1 MPFIDEDLLWSPE
14 AENKIDNLNLNQCLE
29 TTNQQQEPP
38 ELSQSDLTGLVSSL
52 ESSLSEVD
60 VELFNQL
67 GCSLELD
74 TFLTDLAGVE
84 VKEENNNDIVAD
96 VSSTTTINN
105 KNILTPQQA
114 LNELRQRN
122 AKFNIAAANPLLAGK
137 VAAALMAAIVTLPS
151 SSILILLDDLRRR
164 PSSFAILGPLAATST
179 FPSPESRPI
188 RRLPPSFFSKRLPS
202 RR

>member
-1 MPFIDEDLLWSPE
+1 MPFIDDDLLWSPE
-14 AENKIDNLNLNQCLE
+14 AETKIDNLNLNQCLE

-74 TFLTDLAGVE
+74 TFLTDFAGVE
-84 VKEENNNDIVAD
+84 VKEENNNDIVSD
-96 VSSTTTINN
+96 VSSTTTSNN
-105 KNILTPQQA
+105 KNILTTQQA

-122 AKFNIAAANPLLAGK
+122 AKFNIAAANPLLAEK
-137 VAAALMAAIVTLPS
+137 LSSPS
-151 SSILILLDDLRRR
+151 SIVSGSLGNNNGNYNGGHDTSASSGAHTRTHGMR
-164 PSSFAILGPLAATST
+164 PAVKGKKKL
-179 FPSPESRPI
+179 
-188 RRLPPSFFSKRLPS
+188 
-202 RR
+202 

>member
-14 AENKIDNLNLNQCLE
+14 AETKIDNLNLNQCLE

-74 TFLTDLAGVE
+74 TFLTDFAGVE
-84 VKEENNNDIVAD
+84 VKEENNNDIVPD
-96 VSSTTTINN
+96 VSSTTTSSN
-105 KNILTPQQA
+105 KPILTPQQA

-137 VAAALMAAIVTLPS
+137 LNQNGI
-151 SSILILLDDLRRR
+151 
-164 PSSFAILGPLAATST
+164 SSF
-179 FPSPESRPI
+179 
-188 RRLPPSFFSKRLPS
+188 
-202 RR
+202 